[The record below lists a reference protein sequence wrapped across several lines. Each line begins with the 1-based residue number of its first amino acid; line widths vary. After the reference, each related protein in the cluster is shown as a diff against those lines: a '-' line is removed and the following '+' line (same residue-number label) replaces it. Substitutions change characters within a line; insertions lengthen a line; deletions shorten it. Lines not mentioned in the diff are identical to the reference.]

1 MHENRTTYPKKKAQ
15 MYQLL
20 QDLPKKYSVTALVR
34 MEKVRASQLL
44 PLRKK
49 LLGEVEIVSI
59 KDKVAKKSLE
69 KLDIPGI
76 EKMKEKLTGQCVF
89 MFTNMSPFKLNV
101 LLGKNKVLLTA
112 RGGDIASID
121 VVVTPKNTGIAP
133 GPMLTEFKENKIP
146 TKIDQGTIWI
156 LKETTPVKKGEP
168 ISAKLA
174 ALLGKLDIKPI
185 EAKIVL
191 NSALSEG
198 ILFAEEELV
207 VDVEKFKEKL
217 IQAAQEAKSL
227 SIEIG
232 YITPDNAQQLISKA
246 AQSARSLSIESGFL
260 TDETNEQILQKAH
273 AQAQNI
279 AAKLPAEPKAD
290 APADEPKADAP
301 ADKPDAEPAKADAP
315 AEKADAETKADAP
328 AEKADAETKA
338 DAPAEKAE

>member
-20 QDLPKKYSVTALVR
+20 QDLPKKYNVTALVR
-34 MEKVRASQLL
+34 LEKVRASQLL

-76 EKMKEKLTGQCVF
+76 EKLKEKLTGQCLF

-121 VVVTPKNTGIAP
+121 VVVPPKNTGIAP

-185 EAKIVL
+185 EAKIIL

-198 ILFAEEELV
+198 ILFAEEELT
-207 VDVEKFKEKL
+207 VDVDKFKEKL

-232 YITPDNAQQLISKA
+232 YITPDNAEQLISKA
-246 AQSARSLSIESGFL
+246 AQSARYLSIESGFL
-260 TDETNEQILQKAH
+260 TDDTNEQILQKAH
-273 AQAQNI
+273 GQAQNI
-279 AAKLPAEPKAD
+279 ASKLP
-290 APADEPKADAP
+290 DEP
-301 ADKPDAEPAKADAP
+301 
-315 AEKADAETKADAP
+315 
-328 AEKADAETKA
+328 KA
-338 DAPAEKAE
+338 DAPAEKAEPAKDDAPAEKAEPAKDDAPAEKAEPAKDDAPADKPEAE

>member
-1 MHENRTTYPKKKAQ
+1 MHEKRIEYPKKKAQ

-20 QDLPKKYSVTALVR
+20 QDLPKKYNVTALVR

-49 LLGEVEIVSI
+49 LLGEVEIISI
-59 KDKVAKKSLE
+59 KDKVVQKSLE

-76 EKMKEKLTGQCVF
+76 EKMKEKLTGQCLF

-101 LLGKNKVLLTA
+101 LLGKNKVLLKA

-121 VVVTPKNTGIAP
+121 VVVPPKNTGIAP

-168 ISAKLA
+168 ISTKLA
-174 ALLGKLDIKPI
+174 ALLAKLDIKPI
-185 EAKIVL
+185 EAQIVL

-198 ILFAEEELV
+198 TLFAEEELV
-207 VDVEKFKEKL
+207 VDVEKFKESL

-232 YITPDNAQQLISKA
+232 YITPENAQQLISKA

-273 AQAQNI
+273 GQAQNI
-279 AAKLPAEPKAD
+279 ASKLPAEATTDD
-290 APADEPKADAP
+290 APADKADAEPKADAP
-301 ADKPDAEPAKADAP
+301 ADKPDAE
-315 AEKADAETKADAP
+315 
-328 AEKADAETKA
+328 
-338 DAPAEKAE
+338 

>member
-49 LLGEVEIVSI
+49 LLGEVEIIGI
-59 KDKVAKKSLE
+59 KDKVAQKSLE

-112 RGGDIASID
+112 RGGDIASMD
-121 VVVTPKNTGIAP
+121 VVVPTKNTGIAP

-156 LKETTPVKKGEP
+156 LKETTPVKKGEV
-168 ISAKLA
+168 ISTKLA
-174 ALLGKLDIKPI
+174 ALLGKLDIKAI

-207 VDVEKFKEKL
+207 VDVDKFKEKL

-273 AQAQNI
+273 GQAQNI
-279 AAKLPAEPKAD
+279 AAKLP
-290 APADEPKADAP
+290 DEP
-301 ADKPDAEPAKADAP
+301 KADAP
-315 AEKADAETKADAP
+315 AEKADAEPKADAP
-328 AEKADAETKA
+328 AEKADAEPAKT

>member
-1 MHENRTTYPKKKAQ
+1 
-15 MYQLL
+15 MYQMMEE
-20 QDLPKKYSVTALVR
+20 LPKKYSVTALVR

-49 LLGEVEIVSI
+49 FKGEVEIISI
-59 KDKVAKKSLE
+59 KDKIAQIAFE
-69 KLDIPGI
+69 KLDISGI
-76 EKMKEKLTGQCVF
+76 KKLKENLTGQCLF

-101 LLGKNKVLLTA
+101 LLGKNKIMLAA
-112 RGGDIASID
+112 RGGDIAGVD
-121 VVVTPKNTGIAP
+121 VVVPPKNTGIAP

-156 LKETTPVKKGEP
+156 LKETIPVKKGEP
-168 ISAKLA
+168 ISTKLA

-185 EAKIVL
+185 EAQIVL

-198 ILFAEEELV
+198 ILFAEEELT
-207 VDVEKFKEKL
+207 VDVDKFKEKL

-232 YITPDNAQQLISKA
+232 YITPDNAQDLISKA

-260 TDETNEQILQKAH
+260 TDDTKEQILQKAH
-273 AQAQNI
+273 GQAQNI
-279 AAKLPAEPKAD
+279 ASKLP
-290 APADEPKADAP
+290 DEP
-301 ADKPDAEPAKADAP
+301 KADAP
-315 AEKADAETKADAP
+315 AEKADAEP
-328 AEKADAETKA
+328 KA

>member
-1 MHENRTTYPKKKAQ
+1 MIKNRTKFPQKKAQ
-15 MYQLL
+15 MYQLM
-20 QDLPKKYSVTALVR
+20 QELPKKYSVTALVR

-59 KDKVAKKSLE
+59 KDKIAKKAFE
-69 KLDIPGI
+69 KLDVPGA
-76 EKMKEKLTGQCVF
+76 EKMKEMLTGQCVF

-101 LLGKNKVLLTA
+101 LLGKNKVLLKA

-121 VVVTPKNTGIAP
+121 VVVPPKNTGIAP

-156 LKETTPVKKGEP
+156 LKETTPVKKGEV
-168 ISAKLA
+168 ISTRLA
-174 ALLGKLDIKPI
+174 ALLGKLDIKSI

-198 ILFAEEELV
+198 ILFSEEELV
-207 VDVEKFKEKL
+207 VDVDKFKAKL

-232 YITPDNAQQLISKA
+232 YITPDNAEQLISKA

-273 AQAQNI
+273 GQAQNI
-279 AAKLPAEPKAD
+279 AAKLP
-290 APADEPKADAP
+290 DEP
-301 ADKPDAEPAKADAP
+301 
-315 AEKADAETKADAP
+315 
-328 AEKADAETKA
+328 KA